1 MFCKL
6 CKRGTDP
13 WPRQQRL
20 YKRKTRF
27 GVYRSPLPA
36 KFFVILHKMSKY
48 FTVWVCLGVLS
59 TLLPAAGAVECSE
72 TDLQLR
78 SRPRLIP
85 SMVAHLTDCL
95 RECTGMTYIK
105 KLQLQDNHNIRLTD
119 STEGKVPQEDIF
131 NSRRVCCEFSSGL
144 KMTWAKCWDI
154 FSVVKVVCSFL
165 FDWCNDLLCIGP
177 HEWGSLPAGDSG
189 EYCWSMEFQCIA
201 GESFQHAYVL
211 LPVDIAAGGH
221 KRLEVKAT
229 AQTTTRLQAHNG
241 PTPVAE
247 DCGLRYEVTEHFL
260 TEEPGASFCIQVVR
274 QEGVLGDNALRCPP
288 YLVTLWQRNPNQS
301 NQQGGGWNGSVA
313 E

>member
-1 MFCKL
+1 
-6 CKRGTDP
+6 
-13 WPRQQRL
+13 
-20 YKRKTRF
+20 
-27 GVYRSPLPA
+27 
-36 KFFVILHKMSKY
+36 MSKY

-119 STEGKVPQEDIF
+119 STE
-131 NSRRVCCEFSSGL
+131 
-144 KMTWAKCWDI
+144 
-154 FSVVKVVCSFL
+154 
-165 FDWCNDLLCIGP
+165 
-177 HEWGSLPAGDSG
+177 GDSG

-301 NQQGGGWNGSVA
+301 NQQGGG
-313 E
+313 